1 MTNDPFYI
9 SPLESSSDDADSEI
23 IEGSSND
30 SLDDD
35 DESASYYTDHD
46 DYSLDS
52 TDELICEQILHDES
66 AHMYEDK
73 TDKKYYIGTVYVI
86 DDMILIANSISSV
99 TFFRHR
105 FIDVQHYLWAYSI
118 VMNNRSVFDIMQL
131 NISSD
136 GVYKVVIKTFWLR
149 IVQRTWKRIF
159 RERQEMWR
167 KRMSLAA
174 LRSREISGKYPLGIR
189 VLPTIHGMV

>member
-1 MTNDPFYI
+1 
-9 SPLESSSDDADSEI
+9 
-23 IEGSSND
+23 
-30 SLDDD
+30 
-35 DESASYYTDHD
+35 
-46 DYSLDS
+46 
-52 TDELICEQILHDES
+52 
-66 AHMYEDK
+66 
-73 TDKKYYIGTVYVI
+73 
-86 DDMILIANSISSV
+86 
-99 TFFRHR
+99 
-105 FIDVQHYLWAYSI
+105 
-118 VMNNRSVFDIMQL
+118 MNNRSVFDIMQL